1 MSKVVLWASDLA
13 AQIDFYSRLLNIEP
27 GFVGDGFAEVS
38 SDLNCVLLHVLPEE
52 YRATTPLTAQLS
64 HQTEVAIKPVFTV
77 DDLAEAE
84 RRIGGTLGTFSDGTV
99 SYGNFIYQDVVDP
112 EGNVIQ
118 LQQLLG

>member
-1 MSKVVLWASDLA
+1 MYA
-13 AQIDFYSRLLNIEP
+13 AYV

-38 SDLNCVLLHVLPEE
+38 SDFNAVLLHLLPEE
-52 YRATTPLTAQLS
+52 YRAVTPLSTQLS

-77 DDLAEAE
+77 DDLAAAE
-84 RRIGGTLGTFSDGTV
+84 RRIVGTLGTFSDGTI
-99 SYGNFIYQDVVDP
+99 SYGKFIYQDVVDP

>member
-1 MSKVVLWASDLA
+1 MLWASDLA
-13 AQIDFYSRLLNIEP
+13 AQIDFYSRLFDVEP

-38 SDLNCVLLHVLPEE
+38 SELNSLLLHLLPEE
-52 YRATTPLTAQLS
+52 YRAVTPLTSQLS

-77 DDLAEAE
+77 DDLAAAE
-84 RRIGGTLGTFSDGTV
+84 RRTAGTLGTFSVGTI

>member
-1 MSKVVLWASDLA
+1 MRKVVLWASDLA
-13 AQIDFYSRLLNIEP
+13 AQINFYSLLFDVAP

-38 SDLNCVLLHVLPEE
+38 SELNSVLLHVLPEE
-52 YRATTPLTAQLS
+52 YRAVTPLTAQLT

-77 DDLAEAE
+77 NDLATAE
-84 RRIGGTLGTFSDGTV
+84 KRIAGTLGTFSAGTI

-118 LQQLLG
+118 LQMLLV